1 MAGADIRRFSFDRQ
15 GTSLNAPIAVIA
27 AALFAFA
34 DAFLLPAIVLPV
46 VVAQLTNNLTTIG
59 LTVSLAGGL
68 WFLPQ
73 VLSAGVIQDRRRIK
87 PVVLLGG
94 ACRAAALGLFAYVG
108 FRDDDF
114 TPNELLR
121 WLIFAL
127 VVSAIASSF
136 TIAPLNLLT
145 VRTANR
151 EQRGRVFSLRAL
163 LAALLTIAAGLI
175 IARVFA
181 ESGPG
186 FPRSLTLVVLAA
198 AACTAAATFLIG
210 LVREPRRIPAVR
222 TPTLPEGLSGS
233 LRTLGDRAVRRFL
246 IFRTFTAVTAG
257 FDALLILYGIQKL
270 KLPAEY
276 AGFYVAAFAVARLL
290 SEPLWSLIARTAGHR
305 PLLQTAAAVRLL
317 VPGIALAVPSL
328 VTTDQWKDH
337 VERANA
343 PFILFGLTFV
353 ALGVASS
360 GITRGSFGYLNEI
373 VPPQRRFYA
382 ASLINFILM
391 IAAFAPI
398 AIFAIAKDRGI
409 EDLITAGAVIGV
421 VALLLSGALV
431 DGSTSISRSTA
442 RSLARRPR
450 PAR

>member
-1 MAGADIRRFSFDRQ
+1 MAILLIAEHDNA
-15 GTSLNAPIAVIA
+15 SLSDQTAKALT
-27 AALFAFA
+27 AALAVLL
-34 DAFLLPAIVLPV
+34 FL
-46 VVAQLTNNLTTIG
+46 
-59 LTVSLAGGL
+59 
-68 WFLPQ
+68 F
-73 VLSAGVIQDRRRIK
+73 
-87 PVVLLGG
+87 VVLLGG
-94 ACRAAALGLFAYVG
+94 ACRAVALGLFAYVG

-114 TPNELLR
+114 TNVELLR

-151 EQRGRVFSLRAL
+151 EQRGRAFSLRAL
-163 LAALLTIAAGLI
+163 LAALLAIAAGLI

-186 FPRSLTLVVLAA
+186 FPRSLTLIVLAA

-305 PLLQTAAAVRLL
+305 PLLQTAAAVRPLA
-317 VPGIALAVPSL
+317 PGIA
-328 VTTDQWKDH
+328 
-337 VERANA
+337 RAPN
-343 PFILFGLTFV
+343 
-353 ALGVASS
+353 
-360 GITRGSFGYLNEI
+360 
-373 VPPQRRFYA
+373 
-382 ASLINFILM
+382 
-391 IAAFAPI
+391 IAAA
-398 AIFAIAKDRGI
+398 RNRVGS
-409 EDLITAGAVIGV
+409 ITV
-421 VALLLSGALV
+421 SG
-431 DGSTSISRSTA
+431 
-442 RSLARRPR
+442 
-450 PAR
+450 PA